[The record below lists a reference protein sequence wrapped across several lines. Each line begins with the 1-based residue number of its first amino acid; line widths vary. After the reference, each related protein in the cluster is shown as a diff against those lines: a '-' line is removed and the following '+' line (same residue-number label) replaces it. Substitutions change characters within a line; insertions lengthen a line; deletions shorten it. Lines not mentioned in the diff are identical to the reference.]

1 MKLRTIL
8 VASLVLALGGLGYAT
23 PVTLKVGATAG
34 PHEQILDEVK
44 KLLAPQGIDLQVVV
58 FTDYILPNLALDS
71 KDLDANSY
79 QHQPFLDHFNKD
91 RKTDLVSVAKTVNF
105 PIGVYSRK
113 IKSLDQLKDNDQV
126 GIPND
131 PTNGGRALLVL
142 EAGGVFKLK
151 PGLGVAVTVH
161 DIVSNPKHIQI
172 VELEA
177 SQTPQHLDELAA
189 AVINTN
195 FAQTA
200 GLSLAKD
207 AIFRESPQGPY
218 ANVIAVRRG
227 DETKPA
233 ILKLIAAYHSDAIKQ
248 FIATKFQ
255 GAVLAA
261 W

>member
-1 MKLRTIL
+1 MKWNALF
-8 VASLVLALGGLGYAT
+8 AGVLALAITAGAEAQ
-23 PVTLKVGATAG
+23 TLKVGATAG

-44 KLLAPQGIDLQVVV
+44 KILAKDGVNLEVVV
-58 FTDYILPNLALDS
+58 FTDYILPNLALDG

-91 RKTDLVSVAKTVNF
+91 RKTDLVPVAKTVNF
-105 PIGVYSRK
+105 PIGVYSKK
-113 IKSLDQLKDNDQV
+113 IKSLDELKNGDQI

-142 EAGGVFKLK
+142 EAGGAFKLK

-161 DIVSNPKHIQI
+161 DIVSNPKNLQI

-177 SQTPQHLDELAA
+177 SQIPQHLDELAA

-200 GLSLAKD
+200 GLSLTKD
-207 AIFRESPQGPY
+207 TIFRESPQGPY
-218 ANVIAVRRG
+218 VNVIAVRRG
-227 DETKPA
+227 DENKPL
-233 ILKLIAAYHSDAIKQ
+233 ILKLIQAYHSDAIKQ
-248 FIATKFQ
+248 FIQNKFQ

>member
-1 MKLRTIL
+1 MKLSIL
-8 VASLVLALGGLGYAT
+8 FTLIFAVAAGFGHAD

-44 KLLAPQGIDLQVVV
+44 KLLAKDGIDLQVVV

-105 PIGVYSRK
+105 PIGVYSKK
-113 IKSLDQLKDNDQV
+113 IKALDQLKDGDQV

-142 EAGGVFKLK
+142 EAGGAFKLK
-151 PGLGVAVTVH
+151 PGLGVAATVH
-161 DIVSNPKHIQI
+161 DIVSNPKHLQI

-177 SQTPQHLDELAA
+177 SQIAQHLDELAA

-200 GLSLAKD
+200 GLSLTKD

-233 ILKLIAAYHSDAIKQ
+233 ILKLIAAYHSDPIKQ
-248 FIATKFQ
+248 FITTKFQ